1 MIVTCECGAK
11 LKIDDAKLAGRRI
24 KVRCP
29 RCGNVIPIQS
39 APQTLPAAS
48 TLTEKTLRPAQNP
61 SGPLVLVAHD
71 SDVIRSTVCEVLIDS
86 GFQVDIA
93 ANGMEA
99 LTKATQLIPRG
110 MVLDVGLTG
119 SLYGFEVCERL
130 KKSPETSGI
139 KIILLSSVYDMR
151 RYKRTPVSLYG
162 ADDYIEKHHIP
173 DFLPKKMRRLIFP
186 EEFYNN
192 QSKRIASDR
201 DELPEMSRP
210 PAREFKPSLLD
221 HTALP
226 QTDRNFPNPMQPH
239 VTMAKVAGGDG
250 QEGLA
255 ISPESFSLDASIFQK
270 EECDIPR
277 VDAEDPEAVEKA
289 RRFARIIVSDI
300 ALYNQELVIEGIM
313 KGTFYD
319 LLQNDVQEGRELY
332 EKRVPPAIR
341 TKKDYYQEA
350 FDNFLAAA
358 KHKNVR

>member
-29 RCGNVIPIQS
+29 RCGNVLPVQS
-39 APQTLPAAS
+39 ALQTVPAAS
-48 TLTEKTLRPAQNP
+48 TVTEKRLRPAQNP

-71 SDVIRSTVCEVLIDS
+71 SDVIRHTVCEVLIDS
-86 GFQVDIA
+86 GFRVDTA
-93 ANGMEA
+93 ASGMEA
-99 LTKATQLIPRG
+99 LTKATQMMPRG
-110 MVLDVGLTG
+110 LVLDVGLSG
-119 SLYGFEVCERL
+119 SIYGFQVCERL
-130 KKSPETSGI
+130 KKNPETSGI
-139 KIILLSSVYDMR
+139 KIVLLSSVYDMR

-186 EEFYNN
+186 EEFADI
-192 QSKRIASDR
+192 QPKGSTPAHH
-201 DELPEMSRP
+201 ELPEMSRP
-210 PAREFKPSLLD
+210 PAREFKPSLLNQ
-221 HTALP
+221 TAVP
-226 QTDRNFPNPMQPH
+226 QTDRGFPHSVPPR
-239 VTMAKVAGGDG
+239 TATAKAAAGDG
-250 QEGLA
+250 QESVA

-277 VDAEDPEAVEKA
+277 VDAADPEAVEKA

-313 KGTFYD
+313 KGTFYE
-319 LLQNDVQEGRELY
+319 LLQNDIQEGRELY

-341 TKKDYYQEA
+341 TEKDYYQEA

-358 KHKNVR
+358 KNKNVR